1 MALSEAG
8 IKAVLIA
15 KQNEVMGS
23 PTDSGQQSDAME
35 ALAKALF
42 QILTSDAIIELNNG
56 SDSNGDGLIDKTG
69 VIK

>member
-1 MALSEAG
+1 MALSEAS

-23 PTDSGQQSDAME
+23 PDDSGKQDEAME

-42 QILTSDAIIELNNG
+42 QILTVDAITQLNNG
-56 SDSNGDGLIDKTG
+56 GDSNGDTLSDLTG
-69 VIK
+69 KIK